1 MDVPALGKDDDEA
14 GLLARARGGDR
25 VAFEGL
31 VERHLSQVWGVVWRI
46 VRHTQDAEDVVQD
59 TFLTAWRSLGDF
71 REEAA
76 LSTWLHRI
84 AVTRALHHVERASE
98 RMRRASRS
106 IDDEESGPAALI
118 ALQGGRSRAAAESPL
133 RQLESKELLARLQQ
147 CLDKL
152 PPAWRAVLALRDVD
166 ALAYDEIARV
176 LEVAL
181 GTVRS
186 RLARARMALKECLQT
201 NWFRK

>member
-1 MDVPALGKDDDEA
+1 MDAPALRRNEDEA

-25 VAFEGL
+25 AAFDEL
-31 VERHLSQVWGVVWRI
+31 VERHLSQVWRVVWRV
-46 VRHTQDAEDVVQD
+46 VRHTEDAEDVVQE

-76 LSTWLHRI
+76 FATWLHRI

-98 RMRRASRS
+98 RVRRASRS
-106 IDDEESGPAALI
+106 IDDEATGATALI
-118 ALQGGRSRAAAESPL
+118 ALEGGRTRAASESPL
-133 RQLESKELLARLQQ
+133 RQLEARELMNRLQE

-152 PPAWRAVLALRDVD
+152 PPPWRAVLALRDVD
-166 ALAYDEIARV
+166 ALAYEEIARA
-176 LEVAL
+176 LDVAL

-186 RLARARMALKECLQT
+186 RLARARMALKECVEGAAP
-201 NWFRK
+201 

>member
-14 GLLARARGGDR
+14 GLLARARAGDR

-106 IDDEESGPAALI
+106 IDDEETGPAALI
-118 ALQGGRSRAAAESPL
+118 ALEGGRSRAAAESPL
-133 RQLESKELLARLQQ
+133 RQLESKELLARLQR

-186 RLARARMALKECLQT
+186 RLARARMALKECVEGAAS
-201 NWFRK
+201 

>member
-1 MDVPALGKDDDEA
+1 MDAPALGKDDDEA

-25 VAFEGL
+25 AAFEGL
-31 VERHLSQVWGVVWRI
+31 VERHLSQVWRVVWRI
-46 VRHTQDAEDVVQD
+46 VRHDQDAEDVVQE

-98 RMRRASRS
+98 RMRRVSRS
-106 IDDEESGPAALI
+106 IDDEETGPAALI
-118 ALQGGRSRAAAESPL
+118 ALEGGRSRGAAESPL
-133 RQLESKELLARLQQ
+133 RQLESKELLARLQE

-152 PPAWRAVLALRDVD
+152 PAAWRAVLALRDVD

-186 RLARARMALKECLQT
+186 RLARARMALKECVEGAAP
-201 NWFRK
+201 

>member
-1 MDVPALGKDDDEA
+1 MDVPALGKDEDEA
-14 GLLARARGGDR
+14 GLLARARAGDR

-118 ALQGGRSRAAAESPL
+118 ALEGGRSRAAAESPL
-133 RQLESKELLARLQQ
+133 RQLESKELLARLQR

-186 RLARARMALKECLQT
+186 RLARARMALKECVEGAAS
-201 NWFRK
+201 

>member
-118 ALQGGRSRAAAESPL
+118 ALEGGRSRAAAESPL
-133 RQLESKELLARLQQ
+133 RQLESKELLARLQR

-186 RLARARMALKECLQT
+186 RLARARMALKECVEGAAS
-201 NWFRK
+201 

>member
-14 GLLARARGGDR
+14 GLLARARAGDR

-106 IDDEESGPAALI
+106 IDDEETGPAALI
-118 ALQGGRSRAAAESPL
+118 ALEGGRSRAAAESPL

-186 RLARARMALKECLQT
+186 RLARARLALKECVEGAAS
-201 NWFRK
+201 

>member
-118 ALQGGRSRAAAESPL
+118 ALEGGRSRAAAESPL

-186 RLARARMALKECLQT
+186 RLARARMALKECVEGAAS
-201 NWFRK
+201 